1 MSARLNDTARFW
13 MYGAFSVLLLG
24 GAACPKKPATTKR
37 AQGSAMPDSA
47 DQMGFGVR
55 HVLTN
60 KGVSNGELL
69 ADTAYMYEDGT
80 RLEMRRVNMT
90 FYTAQGVKDGVL
102 TSKTGTY
109 NSRLQR
115 LEARGDVVVIRE
127 DGKRFTSQQLVFDQ
141 VRNQFFSDS
150 AFVLNEPKRELS
162 GVGFESDP
170 KLNNFKCL
178 KSCKGIV
185 FSRGAMDSCMAGT

>member
-1 MSARLNDTARFW
+1 MRTASARAFRSVAAVIATA
-13 MYGAFSVLLLG
+13 AILTA
-24 GAACPKKPATTKR
+24 AACPKKPTAMKR
-37 AQGSAMPDSA
+37 AQGSTMPDSA

-69 ADTAYMYEDGT
+69 SDTAYMYDDGT
-80 RLEMRRVNMT
+80 RIEMRRVNLT

-102 TSKTGTY
+102 TAKSGTY

-115 LEARGDVVVIRE
+115 LETRGDVVVVRE
-127 DGKRFTSQQLVFDQ
+127 DGKRFSSQQLVFDQ

-150 AFVLNEPKRELS
+150 AFILNEPKREHS
-162 GVGFESDP
+162 GIGFESDP
-170 KLNNFKCL
+170 KLNNFRCL
-178 KSCKGIV
+178 RACKVTAAVRIPT
-185 FSRGAMDSCMAGT
+185 R

>member
-1 MSARLNDTARFW
+1 MSARPGRTARFW
-13 MYGAFSVLLLG
+13 MYGAISVLLLG

-60 KGVSNGELL
+60 RGVSNGELL

-162 GVGFESDP
+162 GIGFESDP

-178 KSCKGIV
+178 KSCKGIAPV
-185 FSRGAMDSCMAGT
+185 QVPTR

>member
-1 MSARLNDTARFW
+1 
-13 MYGAFSVLLLG
+13 
-24 GAACPKKPATTKR
+24 
-37 AQGSAMPDSA
+37 
-47 DQMGFGVR
+47 
-55 HVLTN
+55 
-60 KGVSNGELL
+60 
-69 ADTAYMYEDGT
+69 
-80 RLEMRRVNMT
+80 VNMT
-90 FYTAQGVKDGVL
+90 FYTAQGLKDGVL

-162 GVGFESDP
+162 GIGFESDP

-178 KSCKGIV
+178 KSCKGIAPV
-185 FSRGAMDSCMAGT
+185 QVPTR

>member
-1 MSARLNDTARFW
+1 MTRLFVRVTGGCA
-13 MYGAFSVLLLG
+13 AVLLLT
-24 GAACPKKPATTKR
+24 AAGCPKKNASTSKR
-37 AQGSAMPDSA
+37 APTSPMPDSA

-69 ADTAYMYEDGT
+69 ADTAFIYEDGT

-90 FYTAQGVKDGVL
+90 FFTSQGLKDGVL
-102 TSKTGTY
+102 TSKAGTY

-115 LEARGDVVVIRE
+115 LEARGDVIVVRE

-141 VRNQFFSDS
+141 IRNQFFSDS
-150 AFVLNEPKRELS
+150 AFVLTEPTRQLS
-162 GVGFESDP
+162 GIGFESDP

-178 KSCKGIV
+178 KGCKGIAPV
-185 FSRGAMDSCMAGT
+185 QVPAR

>member
-1 MSARLNDTARFW
+1 MTVPGMCRWATVRNLVAAATGVIVLS
-13 MYGAFSVLLLG
+13 GAG
-24 GAACPKKPATTKR
+24 CPKKKPAAAVKR
-37 AQGSAMPDSA
+37 VRASAMPDSA

-60 KGVSNGELL
+60 KGVNNGELL
-69 ADTAYMYEDGT
+69 SDTAFIYDDGT
-80 RLEMRRVNMT
+80 RIEMRRVNLT
-90 FYTAQGVKDGVL
+90 FYTPQGVKDGIM

-115 LEARGDVVVIRE
+115 LEARGDVVVVRE

-150 AFVLNEPKRELS
+150 AFVLNEPKREHS
-162 GVGFESDP
+162 GIGFESDP
-170 KLNNFKCL
+170 KLTNFRCL
-178 KSCKGIV
+178 RACKVIATV
-185 FSRGAMDSCMAGT
+185 QVPTR

>member
-1 MSARLNDTARFW
+1 MSGRVYRTVRFW
-13 MYGAFSVLLLG
+13 AFSTVSIVLLG
-24 GAACPKKPATTKR
+24 GAACPKKPAAAKR
-37 AQGSAMPDSA
+37 AQGSVMPDSA

-90 FYTAQGVKDGVL
+90 FYTAQGLKDGVL

-162 GVGFESDP
+162 GIGFESDP

-178 KSCKGIV
+178 KSCKGIAPV
-185 FSRGAMDSCMAGT
+185 QVPTR

>member
-1 MSARLNDTARFW
+1 MPAAQTPTLRALRQL
-13 MYGAFSVLLLG
+13 GALVTGAVLLMA
-24 GAACPKKPATTKR
+24 AACPKKPAAMKR
-37 AQGSAMPDSA
+37 AQASTMPDSA
-47 DQMGFGVR
+47 DQMGFGMR

-69 ADTAYMYEDGT
+69 SDTSYLYEDGT
-80 RLEMRRVNMT
+80 RIEMRRVNLT
-90 FYTAQGVKDGVL
+90 FYTSQGVKDGVL

-115 LEARGDVVVIRE
+115 LEARGDVVVVRE

-150 AFVLNEPKRELS
+150 AFVLNEPKREHS
-162 GVGFESDP
+162 GIGFESDP
-170 KLNNFKCL
+170 KLNNFRCL
-178 KSCKGIV
+178 RACKIIATV
-185 FSRGAMDSCMAGT
+185 RVPTR

>member
-1 MSARLNDTARFW
+1 MRPRTFRTVPVLRIVGLIAATA
-13 MYGAFSVLLLG
+13 LLA
-24 GAACPKKPATTKR
+24 GAACPKQPAAMKR
-37 AQGSAMPDSA
+37 VQTSSMPDSA
-47 DQMGFGVR
+47 DQMGFGMR

-69 ADTAYMYEDGT
+69 SDTSYVYDDGT
-80 RLEMRRVNMT
+80 RIEMRRLNLT

-102 TSKTGTY
+102 TAKAGTY

-115 LEARGDVVVIRE
+115 LEARGDVVVVRE

-150 AFVLNEPKRELS
+150 AFVLNEPKREHS
-162 GVGFESDP
+162 GIGFESDP
-170 KLNNFKCL
+170 KLNNFRCL
-178 KSCKGIV
+178 RACKIIATV
-185 FSRGAMDSCMAGT
+185 QVPTR

>member
-1 MSARLNDTARFW
+1 
-13 MYGAFSVLLLG
+13 
-24 GAACPKKPATTKR
+24 
-37 AQGSAMPDSA
+37 MPDSA

-69 ADTAYMYEDGT
+69 ADTAFIYEDGT

-90 FYTAQGVKDGVL
+90 FFTAQGLKDGVL
-102 TSKTGTY
+102 TSKAGTY

-115 LEARGDVVVIRE
+115 LEARGDVVVVRE

-141 VRNQFFSDS
+141 IRNQFFSDS
-150 AFVLNEPKRELS
+150 SFVLNEPNRQLS
-162 GVGFESDP
+162 GIGFESDP

-178 KSCKGIV
+178 KGCKGIAPV
-185 FSRGAMDSCMAGT
+185 QVPAR

>member
-1 MSARLNDTARFW
+1 MNARSLRFW
-13 MYGAFSVLLLG
+13 AASVLGVLLLG
-24 GAACPKKPATTKR
+24 GAACPKKSATTKR
-37 AQGSAMPDSA
+37 AQVSAMPDSA

-90 FYTAQGVKDGVL
+90 FYTAQGLKDGVL
-102 TSKTGTY
+102 TSKAGTY

-162 GVGFESDP
+162 GIGFESDP

-178 KSCKGIV
+178 KGCKGIAPV
-185 FSRGAMDSCMAGT
+185 QVPTR